1 MAPKVFCFI
10 PARSGSVRIPNKN
23 IQQFHGTSL
32 LTHTIQKAFNA
43 KIFSEIYVATDSSAY
58 AEIAHQSGA
67 IIPDLRPR
75 SISTSVCDR
84 VVFVDD

>member
-32 LTHTIQKAFNA
+32 LTHTIQKHLMQKYFL
-43 KIFSEIYVATDSSAY
+43 KFIATDSSAY

-75 SISTSVCDR
+75 SISTSVSPDLEWFCG
-84 VVFVDD
+84 